1 MAEALAES
9 ARKTRVILNGPDL
22 AAQIQRPCSGWMLSG
37 TGIICKSQDHACK
50 AELVEMQLW
59 MARANPG
66 QLATKPRLQIP
77 AAA

>member
-37 TGIICKSQDHACK
+37 TGIICKSQDHACNSPNN
-50 AELVEMQLW
+50 ELGL
-59 MARANPG
+59 RATEF
-66 QLATKPRLQIP
+66 LHSIKYSTLL
-77 AAA
+77 